1 MGPDSYLMKVLLIP
15 ILLLLVLHPRLPA
28 QPGETI
34 DWDYEIDL
42 LAREL
47 ANKHPDLFFKT
58 DSGWYYQAM
67 KEVAGESKGKSLF
80 QVSVRLQ
87 QVLAAMGDAQT
98 MINYHFLV
106 EKPQILPVELY
117 WFSDGIYFLE
127 TDKAYESLLG
137 KKLLSVNQVPI
148 EVVLDSLETL
158 LVPHNQMVLKN
169 QAPRMLTWFQLLEYF
184 GFAEGNELSLQAS
197 GPSGEVT
204 SQSIFLP
211 VELGEMVSIHPLS
224 LPLGWQ
230 DQKSFFR
237 ASYLENEKV
246 YYIQYNRCWSREAE
260 EDYGSGASALF
271 MPSFKEF
278 EKQLYPELKKMKYN
292 KLVFDIRFNKGGYA
306 AQGTEFIRKINRS
319 LPKDLGQIYVLVGR
333 ATSGAAIINVVDFM
347 HTAQVLLV
355 GEETSGK
362 PNFFGE
368 VNRFVLPESRLIV
381 TYPTKYFKL
390 LDEDLPSLRPG
401 LSTPLGFEEYLK
413 GIDPA
418 LEAAF
423 KN

>member
-1 MGPDSYLMKVLLIP
+1 MKVVLIS
-15 ILLLLVLHPRLPA
+15 ILLLLMFHPRLSA
-28 QPGETI
+28 QPGEAI
-34 DWDYEIDL
+34 DWDYEINL
-42 LAREL
+42 LAGEL
-47 ANKHPDLFFKT
+47 ANKHPDLFFMN
-58 DSGWYYQAM
+58 DSGWYYRAM
-67 KEVAGESKGKSLF
+67 KEVAAETKGKSIF

-106 EKPQILPVELY
+106 EKSRILPVELY
-117 WFSDGIYFLE
+117 WFTDGIYFLE

-137 KKLLSVNQVPI
+137 KKLVSVNRVPI
-148 EVVLDSLETL
+148 EVVLDSLATL

-169 QAPRMLTWFQLLEYF
+169 QIPRMLTWFQLLEYF
-184 GFAEGNELSLQAS
+184 GFAKGNELSLEAS
-197 GPSGEVT
+197 GPSGEVM
-204 SQSIFLP
+204 SQSILLP
-211 VELGEMVSIHPLS
+211 VELGEMASIHPAS

-230 DQKSFFR
+230 DQKAFFR
-237 ASYLENEKV
+237 ALYMESEKV

-278 EKQLYPELKKMKYN
+278 EKQVYPELKKKDFD
-292 KLVFDIRFNKGGYA
+292 KLAFDIRFNKGGYA
-306 AQGTEFIRKINRS
+306 AQGTEFIRKIYKS
-319 LPKDLGQIYVLVGR
+319 LPKKHGQIYVLVGR
-333 ATSGAAIINVVDFM
+333 ATNAAAIINAVDFM
-347 HTAQVLLV
+347 RTAEVLLV

-381 TYPTKYFKL
+381 TYPTRYYKL
-390 LDEDLPSLRPG
+390 VDEDLPSLRPG
-401 LSTPLGFEEYLK
+401 LFTPLGFEDYLK

-418 LEAAF
+418 MEAIL